1 MILPGRMSAQ
11 VHLVL
16 TLFCIAIYIGAIQ
29 HVDNRV
35 HDDLLQIHS
44 CCCFLAMVQPEFQR
58 TCQLHKQALISHQT
72 CFTNKY
78 KYVMHQASFPSGR
91 VMLTFPSP
99 PWAPPMLRPLE
110 ELSPRH
116 LVLTQR

>member
-11 VHLVL
+11 VHLAL
-16 TLFCIAIYIGAIQ
+16 TLFCIAIYIGSIQ

-58 TCQLHKQALISHQT
+58 TCQLH
-72 CFTNKY
+72 
-78 KYVMHQASFPSGR
+78 
-91 VMLTFPSP
+91 
-99 PWAPPMLRPLE
+99 
-110 ELSPRH
+110 
-116 LVLTQR
+116 